1 MNKMALQKTKPV
13 LVFDV
18 NETLLDMTPLK
29 KSVNALLGNDQGFR
43 IWFGTLLHY
52 STVSNSINEYHDFG
66 TIAGATLA
74 MAATSMNKK
83 VDEDEIKEAL
93 STIKT
98 LQAYPDVENGLQ
110 LLKDSGFRLAT
121 LTNSPPHALK
131 QQLINSNLTDYFE
144 QALSIDSL
152 KKYKPAAETYLWA
165 AKELTVKPEE
175 MLMIAAHG
183 WDLAGASHAGLA
195 TCFIAREGQS
205 LYTLSSTP
213 DFEATDILAMAEQ
226 LVATYSE

>member
-1 MNKMALQKTKPV
+1 MTPHKNKPV

-29 KSVNALLGNDQGFR
+29 ISVNALLGNEQGFR
-43 IWFGTLLHY
+43 IWFGMLLHY
-52 STVSNSINEYHDFG
+52 STVSNSINEYYDFS
-66 TIAGATLA
+66 TIAAATLG

-83 VDEDEIKEAL
+83 IDEDEIKEAL

-98 LQAYPDVENGLQ
+98 LEAYPDVKNGLK
-110 LLKDSGFRLAT
+110 LLKDNGFRLAT

-144 QALSIDSL
+144 QTLSIDSL
-152 KKYKPAAETYLWA
+152 KKYKPEAATYLWA
-165 AKELTVKPEE
+165 AKELAVQPEE

-183 WDLAGASHAGLA
+183 WDIAGASHAGLA

-205 LYTLSSTP
+205 IYTLSNKP
-213 DFEATDILAMAEQ
+213 DYVADDILAIAEQ
-226 LVATYSE
+226 LVAAYK

>member
-1 MNKMALQKTKPV
+1 MTIQKTKPV

-29 KSVNALLGNDQGFR
+29 KSVNTLLDNEQGFR
-43 IWFGTLLHY
+43 IWFGMLLHY
-52 STVSNSINEYHDFG
+52 SIVSNSINEYHDFS

-74 MAATSMNKK
+74 MASTSINKK
-83 VDEDEIKEAL
+83 VTEDEIKEAL
-93 STIKT
+93 SNIKI
-98 LQAYPDVENGLQ
+98 LQAYPDVEKGLQ
-110 LLKDSGFRLAT
+110 LLKDHGFRLAT

-131 QQLINSNLTDYFE
+131 QQLINSNLTNYFE

-165 AKELTVKPEE
+165 AKKLVVQPNE

-205 LYTLSSTP
+205 LYTLSNTP
-213 DFEATDILAMAEQ
+213 DFEANDILAMAEQ
-226 LVATYSE
+226 LVAAYRE

>member
-1 MNKMALQKTKPV
+1 MTLQKNKPI
-13 LVFDV
+13 LIFDV

-29 KSVNALLGNDQGFR
+29 KSVNNLLDTDQGFR
-43 IWFGTLLHY
+43 IWFGMLLHY
-52 STVSNSINEYHDFG
+52 SIVSNSINEYHDFG

-74 MAATSMNKK
+74 MTATSMNKK

-98 LQAYPDVENGLQ
+98 LQAYPDVEEGLK
-110 LLKDSGFRLAT
+110 LLKDHGFRLAT

-131 QQLINSNLTDYFE
+131 QQLMNSNLTTYFE
-144 QALSIDSL
+144 QTLSVDTL
-152 KKYKPAAETYLWA
+152 KKYKPEAETYIWA
-165 AKELTVKPEE
+165 AKELAVQPKD

-183 WDLAGASHAGLA
+183 WDLAGAAHAGLG

-205 LYTLSSTP
+205 LYALSSTP
-213 DFEATDILAMAEQ
+213 DFEANDILAMAEQ
-226 LVATYSE
+226 LVVVYKE